1 MLFKILL
8 KVIYLKNLLK
18 FVFKNRLGYNLCGYL
33 DVFMGYN
40 KKPLYLSGAY

>member
-1 MLFKILL
+1 M
-8 KVIYLKNLLK
+8 
-18 FVFKNRLGYNLCGYL
+18 GYNLCGYL